1 MKNDLHIPVLLNE
14 AIAGLNIKSDGI
26 YVDMTLG
33 RAGHSSEILKKL
45 NNEGCLICFDQDL
58 EAIAYSKQKLSSINS
73 NYQIINDNFRNIEK
87 DLDQINI
94 SKVDGVLF
102 DLGVSSPQFDEDY
115 RGFSYRYD
123 APLDMRMNQNSSLT
137 AKYIVNEYS
146 FEELLRVFKE
156 YGEDKYSYNIA
167 KNICKRRET
176 KPIETTLEL
185 VEIVKASKPK
195 KELDKVGHPAKQIF
209 QALRIEVN
217 DELNALEEALIGAIK
232 RLKVNGRIVVITFQS
247 LEDRIVKNIFRKYS
261 VIEGNR
267 LNDYINPKDIKTPD
281 YQVINRKVITP
292 SEEEL
297 KLNHRSKSAKLRI
310 LEKVKWQTYILS
322 GVSIMKDKLVKY
334 HHKAVYFYFKKVG
347 ICFSIFVGAS
357 VLVAVPVS
365 IAASIR
371 ANEINKDVESKGE
384 QPAEA
389 KLYKS
394 ELLEF

>member
-58 EAIAYSKQKLSSINS
+58 EAIAYSKQKLSSISS

-167 KNICKRRET
+167 KNICKRREI
-176 KPIETTLEL
+176 KQIETTLEL
-185 VEIVKASKPK
+185 VEIIKASKPK

-292 SEEEL
+292 SAEEL
-297 KLNHRSKSAKLRI
+297 KQNHRSKSAKLRI
-310 LEKVKWQTYILS
+310 LEKVK
-322 GVSIMKDKLVKY
+322 
-334 HHKAVYFYFKKVG
+334 
-347 ICFSIFVGAS
+347 
-357 VLVAVPVS
+357 
-365 IAASIR
+365 
-371 ANEINKDVESKGE
+371 
-384 QPAEA
+384 
-389 KLYKS
+389 
-394 ELLEF
+394 